1 MNIKSNIRRLTYV
14 FIVLFVLLSGGLV
27 YWQVGVSAQ
36 VTSNIHNGR
45 KCLSD
50 SAPLRGRIYDRN
62 GVLLAESVPSTT
74 GCGYIRKYFEPSLAG
89 LIGYYV
95 NPFLPPTGLEAQ
107 YNNYLTGQVGLT
119 GLDNQVNQLLH
130 RAPVGDDIYLTI
142 DVRIQRAVAAAFAN
156 DAPPPTPPSSMD
168 CQVFQDG
175 CIYKS
180 DRGAI
185 IVEDP
190 HTGEILA
197 MYSSPSY
204 DPNKLV
210 QTLAAGDF
218 SYYNSLNNNPDQPL
232 LFRPIQ
238 GTYVPGSTYKTMTL
252 AAALD
257 SGTSQL
263 SDPFYN
269 DHNPNHPQA
278 IGPVTIGKDNNT
290 EVFGPV
296 GNNICGPAP
305 ATCYTFHYPVDLEYG
320 YVHSDNII
328 FAQVG
333 AKTGVNTWLDYNK
346 RFYVGQQIPFD
357 LPVTPSQVM
366 PPDGKPLQINQL
378 AENAFGQGV
387 DAITPMQMSLLTS
400 TIANNGTMMRQRLIM
415 KIVDPNSAVVQANN
429 PQSLGTPISSQT
441 ANLIQRAMYGVVR
454 CGSGSVI
461 PQLLDSPWA
470 ITAKTGTGEVGNS
483 PRPNA
488 WLITAAPYQNP
499 RLTIVMMRQN
509 GGEGGNTDGPVI
521 ADLYNTIFTKYMK
534 IPTPAAP
541 DPNYCTT
548 TGLLQ

>member
-45 KCLSD
+45 HCLSD

-95 NPFLPPTGLEAQ
+95 NPYLPPTGLEAQ
-107 YNNYLTGQVGLT
+107 YNDYLNGQVGLT

-130 RAPVGDDIYLTI
+130 RAPVGDNIYLTI

-156 DAPPPTPPSSMD
+156 DAPPPD
-168 CQVFQDG
+168 NVNVF
-175 CIYKS
+175 KTN
-180 DRGAI
+180 RGAI

-197 MYSSPSY
+197 MYSSPGY

-218 SYYNSLNNNPDQPL
+218 SYYNSLNNDPDQPL

-263 SDPFYN
+263 SDLFYN
-269 DHNPNHPQA
+269 DKNPNHPQA
-278 IGPVTIGKDNNT
+278 VGPVTIGSGDNA

-296 GNNICGPAP
+296 GNNLC
-305 ATCYTFHYPVDLEYG
+305 CYTLHYPVDLEYG

-357 LPVTPSQVM
+357 LPVTPSQVT
-366 PPDGKPLQINQL
+366 PPDGKPLEINRL
-378 AENAFGQGV
+378 AENSFGQGV
-387 DAITPMQMSLLTS
+387 DAITPLQMSLLTS
-400 TIANNGTMMRQRLIM
+400 TIANNGEMMRQRLVM
-415 KIVDPNSAVVQANN
+415 KIVDPNGAVVQANN
-429 PQSLGTPISSQT
+429 PQSMGTPISTQT
-441 ANLIQRAMYGVVR
+441 ASDIQRAMYGVVR
-454 CGSGSVI
+454 CGSGSII
-461 PQLLDSPWA
+461 PQLINSPWA
-470 ITAKTGTGEVGNS
+470 ITAKTGTGEVGGGKAA
-483 PRPNA
+483 NA
-488 WLITAAPYQNP
+488 WLITAAPYQSP
-499 RLTIVMMRQN
+499 RLTIVMMKQN
-509 GGEGGNTDGPVI
+509 GGEGGNTNGPTI
-521 ADLYNTIFTKYMK
+521 ADLYNTIFTKYIK
-534 IPTPAAP
+534 TSTPAAP
-541 DPNYCTT
+541 DPNYCTS